1 LNRGFERA
9 RIAQTAEIID
19 VFATNRARDAN
30 FGRKNAAWAVARVAI
45 ARAFWQE
52 VARSESTGE
61 QYAKNK

>member
-1 LNRGFERA
+1 MA
-9 RIAQTAEIID
+9 VIID

-30 FGRKNAAWAVARVAI
+30 FGRKNVAWAVARVAV